1 MPIFEWVI
9 MEKSVCCG
17 LLTGQLYYLHSP
29 GKSERFLVW
38 FKPRSRDQAQIHVHR
53 AGEQI
58 VHFHLKVLVVC
69 TVCQLLVPFFC
80 LPLCVAE
87 AFCSLSNSTITLLY
101 VLRGLESKS
110 TRYTIQKVNR
120 RLLLIGVVSLYW
132 FQRAHCNLKSF
143 SVLVSFFYITS
154 VVLSVS
160 MHRTNVFC

>member
-1 MPIFEWVI
+1 MSYYGKKCVLWLANRTTVLFTLTWEVWKVL
-9 MEKSVCCG
+9 G
-17 LLTGQLYYLHSP
+17 LIQTPQPWP
-29 GKSERFLVW
+29 GPD
-38 FKPRSRDQAQIHVHR
+38 PRSLCWRTDCALSSKSARCVY
-53 AGEQI
+53 GLSI
-58 VHFHLKVLVVC
+58 VGA
-69 TVCQLLVPFFC
+69 FFC